1 MINEP
6 IDILQTMSI
15 REILARSYRLYRR
28 DFTKLLGIVLLLK
41 GPYLIIAYIISKISV
56 PLLAGWMPIGEQN
69 AANFEYIGGIFI
81 VEFLELIFIPFIS
94 PITIAAVTIFI
105 SERAL
110 GKEISITESY
120 KGALKRAIPLF
131 GTVFITGL
139 LVSSVFIV
147 ALPILMSGSG
157 SQIASMLMIAAPALS
172 AILWVWFAFVPQIVA
187 IEGEGGFGA
196 LKRSKHLISGY
207 FRKGAILIPVVL
219 IAMLLATWTFSFG
232 FSQLLFFLGD
242 NGALLGKGFSN
253 IVSVLLEPF
262 RLIIIPLLYFD
273 IRVRK
278 EGFDRELL
286 KNELE
291 SDF

>member
-1 MINEP
+1 MNEP
-6 IDILQTMSI
+6 IDILQTMNV
-15 REILARSYRLYRR
+15 REILARSYRLYKR
-28 DFTKLLGIVLLLK
+28 DFTKLIGIILLLK
-41 GPYLIIAYIISKISV
+41 GPYLIIAYIVSKISV
-56 PLLAGWMPIGEQN
+56 PLLAGSMTISEQS
-69 AANFEYIGGIFI
+69 AANFEYIGGIII

-94 PITIAAVTIFI
+94 PITLAAVTVFI
-105 SERAL
+105 SERYL

-131 GTVFITGL
+131 GTVFITGV
-139 LVSSVFIV
+139 LVSSVFII
-147 ALPILMSGSG
+147 ALPILLSGSS
-157 SQIASMLMIAAPALS
+157 SQVASMLMIAAPVLS
-172 AILWVWFAFVPQIVA
+172 AVLWVWFAFVPQTVA

-196 LKRSKHLISGY
+196 MKRSKYLISGH
-207 FRKGAILIPVVL
+207 FRKGAILIPVIL
-219 IAMLLATWTFSFG
+219 IAILIATWIFSYG

-278 EGFDRELL
+278 EGFNRDSL

-291 SDF
+291 SEL